1 MAAVIT
7 SSAIRK
13 PPVWREFKGYA
24 AKIYR
29 LGYPSILMQMLY
41 TVYIVAL
48 NIILAGF
55 SDEAVTVLGLYYK
68 QQTFFFIP
76 LMGLQTCIV
85 PLLSYS

>member
-1 MAAVIT
+1 
-7 SSAIRK
+7 
-13 PPVWREFKGYA
+13 
-24 AKIYR
+24 
-29 LGYPSILMQMLY
+29 MQMLY

-68 QQTFFFIP
+68 LQTFFFIP